1 MTTGSWVQIVC
12 LVLLILFS
20 AFFSA
25 SETAFTSLNK
35 IRLKTMADD
44 GNKKAAKAYKMA
56 ENYDKLLS
64 TVLVGNNI
72 VNITASSVA
81 TVLFIRLINES
92 KGPTV
97 STIIMTCLLY
107 TSPSP
112 RDS

>member
-44 GNKKAAKAYKMA
+44 GNKKAATKQ
-56 ENYDKLLS
+56 
-64 TVLVGNNI
+64 
-72 VNITASSVA
+72 
-81 TVLFIRLINES
+81 
-92 KGPTV
+92 
-97 STIIMTCLLY
+97 
-107 TSPSP
+107 TSPAFAFSG
-112 RDS
+112 RSC